1 MNRHSREAD
10 AEITDPARRA
20 QGPLRRRG
28 YVHGRSPVP
37 FGIPVNFV
45 VAAALQCD
53 IATHIC
59 EGRNM
64 AMKTTL
70 DISDPLL
77 QEAKKIATRDRTTLR
92 ELVEQGLRKV
102 VAERKTGRPFRLRK
116 VTFKGEGLVPEL
128 QDADWNKI
136 RDLSYEGR
144 GG

>member
-1 MNRHSREAD
+1 
-10 AEITDPARRA
+10 
-20 QGPLRRRG
+20 
-28 YVHGRSPVP
+28 
-37 FGIPVNFV
+37 
-45 VAAALQCD
+45 
-53 IATHIC
+53 
-59 EGRNM
+59 M

-102 VAERKTGRPFRLRK
+102 VVERKTGHPFRLRK